1 MEPASGIIHFLV
13 QGALVALE
21 PMNLVFCFL
30 GVLMGTLVGVLPG
43 LGPTAAIALLLPVSF
58 HIPPVSTIIMLAGI
72 YYGAMYGGS
81 TTSILVNIP
90 GEAASVITCIDGHQ
104 MAKKGR
110 AGPALGVCAFGS
122 FIAGT
127 IGVVGITLVAPP
139 MAKFALAFGPSEYFA
154 LLLLGI
160 VIIIYMSSGS
170 ILKDLITAV
179 FGLLLG
185 TIGMDNISGVQ
196 RLTFGV
202 LELTDGIGFIPA
214 VMGLFGVSEI
224 LMNVER
230 VMVTTLVTEK
240 VKNLLPNLQDWK
252 ESIWPMLR
260 GTFLGFTIGV
270 LPGPAPVI
278 STYSSYAM
286 EKKLSKTPERFG
298 TGHIAGVAG
307 PEAANNA
314 ASSGAMIPLF
324 TLGIP
329 ANSVIA
335 VLLGAFMIHGLQPG
349 PMFISR
355 YPDVFWATIVSM
367 YLGNVM
373 LLILNLPMIPLWVK
387 VLKVPYTILFPL
399 ILIFCLIGVYSLNFS
414 QVEIALMIGFGVL
427 GYLMRKFRF
436 EMPPLVLALVL
447 GPMMESNLRLALLI
461 SQGDPTVFLRR
472 PISAVFIVVSIIL
485 IVSAMIPGIQ
495 KRRSRFQEKLG
506 EEEV

>member
-1 MEPASGIIHFLV
+1 
-13 QGALVALE
+13 
-21 PMNLVFCFL
+21 
-30 GVLMGTLVGVLPG
+30 
-43 LGPTAAIALLLPVSF
+43 VSF

-90 GEAASVITCIDGHQ
+90 GEAASVITCLDGYQ

-110 AGPALGVCAFGS
+110 AGPALGIAAFGS

-127 IGVVGITLVAPP
+127 FGVVGIMLVAPP
-139 MAKFALAFGPSEYFA
+139 MARFALAFGPAEYFS
-154 LLLLGI
+154 LMLMGI

-170 ILKDLITAV
+170 ILKDLLSAM

-185 TIGMDNISGVQ
+185 TIGMDSISGTQ
-196 RLTFGV
+196 RLTFGI

-224 LMNVER
+224 LVNVER
-230 VMVTTLVTEK
+230 AVATTLVTDK
-240 VKNLLPNLQDWK
+240 VKNLLPNLQEWK
-252 ESIWPMLR
+252 ESFWPIIR
-260 GTFLGFTIGV
+260 GTVLGFFMGV

-278 STYSSYAM
+278 STYASYAM
-286 EKKLSKTPERFG
+286 EKKLSKTPEKFG
-298 TGHIAGVAG
+298 TGYIVGVAG
-307 PEAANNA
+307 PESANNA

-349 PMFISR
+349 PMFITK

-367 YLGNVM
+367 YLGNAM
-373 LLILNLPMIPLWVK
+373 LLVLNLPLIPIWIK

-399 ILIFCLIGVYSLNFS
+399 ILVFCLIGVYSLNFS
-414 QVEIALMIGFGVL
+414 QVEITLMIGFGVL
-427 GYLMRKFRF
+427 GYLMKKYKF

-447 GPMMESNLRLALLI
+447 GPMIESNLRLSLLM
-461 SQGDPTVFLRR
+461 SQGDPTTFLRR
-472 PISAVFIVVSIIL
+472 PLSAVFMIISIVL
-485 IVSAMIPGIQ
+485 IVLSMVPSIQ
-495 KRRSRFQEKLG
+495 KRRAALKEKLG
-506 EEEV
+506 DEEV

>member
-1 MEPASGIIHFLV
+1 MDTLGYLI
-13 QGALVALE
+13 QGAQVAFQ
-21 PMNLVFCFL
+21 PMNLLFCFV
-30 GVLMGTLVGVLPG
+30 GVLMGTLVGILPG
-43 LGPTAAIALLLPVSF
+43 LGPTAAIALLLPVSY

-81 TTSILVNIP
+81 TTSILLNIP

-110 AGPALGVCAFGS
+110 AGPALGIAAFGS

-127 IGVVGITLVAPP
+127 IGAIGIMLVAPP
-139 MAKFALAFGPSEYFA
+139 MAKFALAFGPAEYFA
-154 LLLLGI
+154 LMLMGI

-170 ILKDLITAV
+170 ILKDFLTAL

-185 TIGMDNISGVQ
+185 TIGMDTISGTQ

-214 VMGLFGVSEI
+214 VMGLFGISEI
-224 LMNVER
+224 LINVEQ
-230 VMVTTLVTEK
+230 VVVTTLVTEK
-240 VKNLLPNLQDWK
+240 VKGLLPNLNDWK
-252 ESIWPMLR
+252 ESFWPMIR
-260 GTFLGFTIGV
+260 GTVLGFFIGV

-286 EKKLSKTPERFG
+286 EKKLSKTPEKFG
-298 TGHIAGVAG
+298 TGYIVGVAG

-329 ANSVIA
+329 SNSVIA

-349 PMFISR
+349 PMFISK

-367 YLGNVM
+367 YLGNVI
-373 LLILNLPMIPLWVK
+373 LLILNLPLIPLWVK
-387 VLKVPYTILFPL
+387 VLKVPYAILFPL
-399 ILIFCLIGVYSLNFS
+399 ILVFCLIGVYSLNFS
-414 QVEIALMIGFGVL
+414 QVEIGLMIGFGVL
-427 GYLMRKFRF
+427 GYMMRKFKF
-436 EMPPLVLALVL
+436 ETPPLILALVL
-447 GPMMESNLRLALLI
+447 GPMMESNLRLSLLL
-461 SQGDPTVFLRR
+461 SQGDPTVFVRR
-472 PISAVFIVVSIIL
+472 PISAVFILVSAML
-485 IVSAMIPGIQ
+485 IVSSLIPGIQ
-495 KRRSRFQEKLG
+495 KRRARLK
-506 EEEV
+506 

>member
-1 MEPASGIIHFLV
+1 MEILNYLL
-13 QGALVALE
+13 QGAQIAFE
-21 PMNLVFCFL
+21 PMNLMYCFL

-90 GEAASVITCIDGHQ
+90 GEAASVITCLDGYQ

-110 AGPALGVCAFGS
+110 AGPALGIAAFGS

-127 IGVVGITLVAPP
+127 ASVLGIMLVAPP
-139 MAKFALAFGPSEYFA
+139 MARFALAFGPAEYFSMM
-154 LLLLGI
+154 LMGI

-170 ILKDLITAV
+170 ILKDLMIAV

-185 TIGMDNISGVQ
+185 TIGMDSISGTQ

-202 LELTDGIGFIPA
+202 LELADGIGFIPA

-224 LMNVER
+224 VMNVER
-230 VMVTTLVTEK
+230 IVATTLVTER
-240 VKNLLPNLQDWK
+240 VKNLLPSLQDWK
-252 ESIWPMLR
+252 ESIWPIIR
-260 GTFLGFTIGV
+260 GTVLGFFIGV

-278 STYSSYAM
+278 STYASYAL
-286 EKKLSKTPERFG
+286 EKKISKTPEKFG

-307 PEAANNA
+307 PESANNA

-349 PMFISR
+349 PMFISN
-355 YPDVFWATIVSM
+355 YPNVFWATIVSM

-373 LLILNLPMIPLWVK
+373 LLVLNLPLIPLWIK
-387 VLKVPYTILFPL
+387 VLKVPYPILFPL

-414 QVEIALMIGFGVL
+414 QVEIGLMIGFGVL
-427 GYLMRKFRF
+427 GYFMRKFKF
-436 EMPPLVLALVL
+436 EMAPLVLALVL
-447 GPMMESNLRLALLI
+447 GPMMEKNLRMALLI
-461 SQGDPTVFLRR
+461 SHGDPLTFFTR
-472 PISAVFIVVSIIL
+472 PLSLLFIGVCTIL
-485 IVSAMIPGIQ
+485 IVSSMIPGIK
-495 KRRSRFQEKLG
+495 KRRSEFKEKLG
-506 EEEV
+506 DEEI

>member
-1 MEPASGIIHFLV
+1 MDILGFLL
-13 QGALVALE
+13 QGAQVAFQ
-21 PMNLVFCFL
+21 PTNLAFCFM

-90 GEAASVITCIDGHQ
+90 GEAASVITCIDGYQ
-104 MAKKGR
+104 MALQGR
-110 AGPALGVCAFGS
+110 AGPALGIAAFGS

-127 IGVVGITLVAPP
+127 LGVIGITFVAPP
-139 MAKFALAFGPSEYFA
+139 MARFALAFGPAEYFS
-154 LLLLGI
+154 LMLMGI
-160 VIIIYMSSGS
+160 VIIVYMSTGS
-170 ILKDLITAV
+170 ILKDLITAM

-185 TIGMDNISGVQ
+185 TIGMDTISGTQ
-196 RLTFGV
+196 RLTFGI

-224 LMNVER
+224 LLNVEKI
-230 VMVTTLVTEK
+230 VMTTLVTDK
-240 VKNLLPNLQDWK
+240 VKNLFPNLQDWK
-252 ESIWPMLR
+252 DSFWPIIR
-260 GTFLGFTIGV
+260 GTVMGFFIGV

-286 EKKLSKTPERFG
+286 EKKLSRTPEKFG
-298 TGHIAGVAG
+298 KGHIAGVAG
-307 PEAANNA
+307 PESANNA

-367 YLGNVM
+367 YIGNAM
-373 LLILNLPMIPLWVK
+373 LLVLNLPLIPIWVQ

-399 ILIFCLIGVYSLNFS
+399 ILMFCLIGVYSLNFS
-414 QVEIALMIGFGVL
+414 QVEITLMTGFGIL
-427 GYLMRKFRF
+427 GYLMRKFKF
-436 EMPPLVLALVL
+436 EMPPLILALVL
-447 GPMMESNLRLALLI
+447 GPMMESNLRLALI
-461 SQGDPTVFLRR
+461 VSQGDPTVFLRR
-472 PISAVFIVVSIIL
+472 PISAVFM
-485 IVSAMIPGIQ
+485 IVSVVLILSVMIPGIRK
-495 KRRSRFQEKLG
+495 KRSSLHDKLG
-506 EEEV
+506 DEEV

>member
-1 MEPASGIIHFLV
+1 
-13 QGALVALE
+13 
-21 PMNLVFCFL
+21 MNLMYCFL
-30 GVLMGTLVGVLPG
+30 GVFMGTLVGVLPG
-43 LGPTAAIALLLPVSF
+43 LGPTAAISLLLPVSF

-90 GEAASVITCIDGHQ
+90 GEAASVITCLDGHQ

-110 AGPALGVCAFGS
+110 AGPALGMAAFGS

-127 IGVVGITLVAPP
+127 IGVVGIMLVAPP
-139 MAKFALAFGPSEYFA
+139 MAKFALAFGPAEYFS
-154 LLLLGI
+154 LMLMGI

-170 ILKDLITAV
+170 ILKDLLSAM

-185 TIGMDNISGVQ
+185 TIGMDSISGTQ
-196 RLTFGV
+196 RLTFGI

-224 LMNVER
+224 LVNVER
-230 VMVTTLVTEK
+230 AVVTTLVTDK

-252 ESIWPMLR
+252 ESFWPIIR
-260 GTFLGFTIGV
+260 GTVLGFFMGV

-278 STYSSYAM
+278 STYASYAM
-286 EKKLSKTPERFG
+286 EKKISKTPEKFG
-298 TGHIAGVAG
+298 TGYIAGVAG

-349 PMFISR
+349 PMFITK

-373 LLILNLPMIPLWVK
+373 LLVLNLPLIPLWIK

-427 GYLMRKFRF
+427 GYLMKKYKF

-447 GPMMESNLRLALLI
+447 GPMIESNLRLSLLM
-461 SQGDPTVFLRR
+461 SQGDPTTFLRR
-472 PISAVFIVVSIIL
+472 PLSAAFMIVSTTL
-485 IVSAMIPGIQ
+485 IVLAMLPGIQ
-495 KRRSRFQEKLG
+495 KKRAKLKEKLG
-506 EEEV
+506 DDEI